1 MSGGTATGGQSA
13 MSEAL
18 VAEFERR
25 LAAVG
30 GRLWRAPD
38 PAALPVVV
46 AHAARALMG
55 PTERAAEVLGW
66 ELAGWPGFGWADAFK
81 PPDWVYHGIAW
92 GMAGLTVSGV
102 PADAQAIR
110 RLGATSDLGVTGCAW
125 GVVETGS
132 VALYQERDRGLW
144 PSLLPPAHLV
154 VLHERQLLPTLA
166 EGLRALG
173 DRLKP
178 TADHR
183 TSMPPSMVKIVT
195 GPSSTAD
202 IEGQLVVGVHGPGR
216 LGVVLAGET
225 VPFAGDPG
233 PT

>member
-1 MSGGTATGGQSA
+1 MSGGTATAGQSA
-13 MSEAL
+13 MREAM
-18 VAEFERR
+18 VGEFERR

-30 GRLWRAPD
+30 GRLWRAHD
-38 PAALPVVV
+38 PVALPAVV
-46 AHAARALMG
+46 AQAARALVG
-55 PTERAAEVLGW
+55 RTERPGEVLGW
-66 ELAGWPGFGWADAFK
+66 ELVGWPGFGWADAFQ

-92 GMAGLTVSGV
+92 GMAGLTVSGL

-110 RLGATSDLGVTGCAW
+110 RLAATGDLGVTGCAW

-132 VALYQERDRGLW
+132 LALYQERDSGLW

-166 EGLRALG
+166 EGLRVLG

-178 TADHR
+178 TTNHP
-183 TSMPPSMVKIVT
+183 TSMRPSMVKIVT

-216 LGVVLAGET
+216 LGVVLAGEA
-225 VPFAGDPG
+225 VPFVGGPG